1 MMLNKVLVHEWMS
14 KPALTI
20 RQDAPINYAH
30 EVMRQQQVRRLVV
43 VNENN
48 RILGIVTS
56 GDIRE
61 AKPSDATTLSIWEL
75 NYLVSQLIVEKIMTH
90 EVITIGMNS
99 RMTDAAKLMLDYKI
113 GGLPVVDDAG
123 ELVGVLTESDIFRM
137 IVQQETTSKT
147 IS

>member
-1 MMLNKVLVHEWMS
+1 
-14 KPALTI
+14 
-20 RQDAPINYAH
+20 
-30 EVMRQQQVRRLVV
+30 VV

-48 RILGIVTS
+48 HILGIVTS